1 MYPLLRPYLF
11 HLDPERAHKLMINL
25 LCLTNAFPPAQ
36 ALLRYMFDA
45 HRHNI
50 APVEVFGL
58 TFPNCVGLA
67 AGFDK
72 DGVAWSGLS
81 TLGFGHIEVG
91 TVTPLPQTGN
101 PKPRVF
107 RLIEDQAIVNRMGFP
122 GKGADFVFNQLSKI
136 PRSLGST
143 IMGVNIGK
151 NINTPI
157 EEAAQDYCCLL
168 EKFSPVADYL
178 TVNISSPNTIGLR
191 RLQNREMLD
200 DLLNQ
205 LANIRKRSSTPQ
217 PILVK
222 LAPDLSDAELDDA
235 LEAILRNGM
244 DGVIATN
251 TTIAREGLKSA
262 QKTEM
267 GGLSGNPLR
276 ARSIEI
282 VQKIYQRTEGK
293 LPIIGVGGISK
304 PEHARAM
311 LDAGASLV
319 QIYTGLIY
327 AGPGLVKKIVQ
338 EKIL

>member
-11 HLDPERAHKLMINL
+11 HLDPERAHKLTINL

-91 TVTPLPQTGN
+91 
-101 PKPRVF
+101 R
-107 RLIEDQAIVNRMGFP
+107 
-122 GKGADFVFNQLSKI
+122 KGADFVFNQLSKI